1 MPPIDPRN
9 IEVVDSV
16 TAKFLRRQSPSESLR
31 QVSSSHEL
39 AAHLVRGGIRG
50 EHPDWSEAQVQA
62 EAEKRMFGDSV
73 AVLAT
78 RS

>member
-1 MPPIDPRN
+1 MIA
-9 IEVVDSV
+9 E
-16 TAKFLRRQSPSESLR
+16 FLRSQSPSESLR

-39 AAHLVRGGIRG
+39 AARLIRGGIRG
-50 EHPDWSEAQVQA
+50 EHPAWNDAQVQV

-73 AVLAT
+73 AVLAA